1 MVTYF
6 NKKDLIAFGNFL
18 VSKERKERLKQITHP
33 MDLPDRLAQV
43 SDADVANWIDKQK
56 TKQDGN

>member
-18 VSKERKERLKQITHP
+18 VSKDRKDRQVKITHP

-43 SDADVANWIDKQK
+43 SDADVANWLDKQK